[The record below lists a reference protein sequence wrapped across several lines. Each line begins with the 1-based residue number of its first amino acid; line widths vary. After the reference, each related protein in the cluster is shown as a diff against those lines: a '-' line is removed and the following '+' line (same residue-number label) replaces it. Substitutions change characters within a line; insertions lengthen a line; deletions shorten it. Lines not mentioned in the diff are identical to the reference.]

1 MKNNTL
7 KVMAVL
13 GLAMFAGGAFAQTG
27 LNVVTTTMSNQ
38 MAGIVNVISAI
49 AYIVG
54 IALGIKAALKMKE
67 HNETKGQ
74 VPLSTP
80 IVLAVVAAVLLA
92 LPTFLKTGKEGVFGA
107 GSTGTDL
114 QGSTLQRIN

>member
-1 MKNNTL
+1 MS
-7 KVMAVL
+7 KVSKIL
-13 GLAMFAGGAFAQTG
+13 GFIALGMFAGVASAQG
-27 LNVVTTTMSNQ
+27 LNTVTTTLSDQMS
-38 MAGIVNVISAI
+38 GIVNVISAVS
-49 AYIVG
+49 YIVG

-80 IVLAVVAAVLLA
+80 IVLAVVAAILLA
-92 LPTFLKTGKEGVFGA
+92 LPTFLKTGKEALFGS

-114 QGSTLQRIN
+114 QGSALQRIN